1 MDNNIPLTMTFAYL
15 EVSMLLTAL
24 ERNFD
29 IKPKANCQEKSIQ
42 EYADK
47 KLLKNRKLGKELFKS

>member
-1 MDNNIPLTMTFAYL
+1 MTFAYL

-47 KLLKNRKLGKELFKS
+47 KLLKNRKDAVELFKS